1 VAEASLGGGNARVA
15 RLASFVTGRLASWA
29 GVVFWLAV
37 VAVAIPFA
45 TRIGSV
51 ESSRLTEFLPS
62 DAASTSALLL
72 DRRFPSGRALQAE
85 IVFYRRS
92 GLTAR
97 DVALAGN
104 DGRLLEARLP
114 RAIGPPSG
122 LVYAPDRS
130 AAVMSVAVPGSE
142 QAVQH
147 TVTEMRAVLG
157 EGTGGLEIRVT
168 GDGAIQADVLGAF
181 SGADTFLLVA
191 TALLVAILLAAT
203 YRSPVLWLVPLVCVG
218 IAEAVAQAV
227 IYGLGRAGL
236 TVNGES
242 TALVTVIVFGAG
254 TDYALLLT
262 ARYREEL
269 RRHEDHR
276 VAMTVAWR
284 RAAPAVVA
292 STLTVAATLGC
303 LLLARLDIVAE
314 FGVVGIVGVL
324 SAAIAVLGAYPA
336 LLLVMGRGVFWPA
349 VPRHMPEFVQRG
361 LWVRLARIV
370 SQGRRP
376 LWISGLVLLGCAGV
390 GVLTVNTNVSTLS
403 ELPLSAPSSQ
413 GYALLEGS
421 FPPGEVS
428 PVDVVVTDANDVP
441 AVRRAF
447 AKLPITAAL
456 GPVERAG
463 HLARFDLI
471 LAVTPTGSRG
481 FAAIRE
487 LRATASTVSGPHV
500 LIGGQSAED
509 LDTATASHRD
519 TLVIVPSVLAV
530 VLVVLWILLRALL
543 GPILVVITIVVTFA
557 AALGIA
563 SAIFVPLLNL
573 PGIDPTVPLLTFV
586 FLVALGIDYN
596 IFLLTRVREE
606 VMRRGVTAGVSAG
619 VASTGG
625 VLTSAGVILAGTFS
639 VLAVLPI
646 VASREIGIV
655 VAIGVLADTFL
666 VRTILVPTLAVDLGS
681 RFWWPTRPPVAVE
694 KSTDREPG
702 GARPTGAQVRGAE
715 RGTMR

>member
-1 VAEASLGGGNARVA
+1 MADVPLGGGGSRVA
-15 RLASFVTGRLASWA
+15 RLASFVTGRLASWV

-45 TRIGSV
+45 NKIGTV
-51 ESSRLTEFLPS
+51 ETSRLTEFLPS
-62 DAASTSALLL
+62 GAASTTALLL
-72 DRRFPSGRALQAE
+72 DRKFPSGRALQAE

-92 GLTAR
+92 GLTAG
-97 DVALAGN
+97 DVALAEN
-104 DGRLLEARLP
+104 DGRRLEAHLA
-114 RAIGPPSG
+114 RAIGAPSG
-122 LVYAPDRS
+122 LVYAPDRA

-157 EGTGGLEIRVT
+157 EGTGGLKIRVT
-168 GDGAIQADVLGAF
+168 GDAAIQADVLGAF

-227 IYGLGRAGL
+227 IYGLGRAGV

-269 RRHEDHR
+269 RRHENHR
-276 VAMTVAWR
+276 VAMMVAWR
-284 RAAPAVVA
+284 RAAPAVAA

-303 LLLARLDIVAE
+303 LLLARLDIVAD

-324 SAAIAVLGAYPA
+324 SAAIVVLGAYPA

-403 ELPLSAPSSQ
+403 ELPHQ
-413 GYALLEGS
+413 
-421 FPPGEVS
+421 
-428 PVDVVVTDANDVP
+428 
-441 AVRRAF
+441 
-447 AKLPITAAL
+447 
-456 GPVERAG
+456 
-463 HLARFDLI
+463 
-471 LAVTPTGSRG
+471 
-481 FAAIRE
+481 
-487 LRATASTVSGPHV
+487 
-500 LIGGQSAED
+500 
-509 LDTATASHRD
+509 
-519 TLVIVPSVLAV
+519 
-530 VLVVLWILLRALL
+530 
-543 GPILVVITIVVTFA
+543 
-557 AALGIA
+557 
-563 SAIFVPLLNL
+563 
-573 PGIDPTVPLLTFV
+573 
-586 FLVALGIDYN
+586 
-596 IFLLTRVREE
+596 
-606 VMRRGVTAGVSAG
+606 
-619 VASTGG
+619 
-625 VLTSAGVILAGTFS
+625 
-639 VLAVLPI
+639 
-646 VASREIGIV
+646 
-655 VAIGVLADTFL
+655 
-666 VRTILVPTLAVDLGS
+666 
-681 RFWWPTRPPVAVE
+681 RP
-694 KSTDREPG
+694 
-702 GARPTGAQVRGAE
+702 RP
-715 RGTMR
+715 RGTRCWKGAFPRARSPRSMWW